1 MKTDCK
7 GSFAVPTIHPPVPLS
22 QQLCDIS
29 VLKLIIFFMHIQ
41 LVELCSLPTPNGV
54 VRLGILCVV
63 RRMVTVCYARCY
75 EIMVCFKELCSFW
88 FT

>member
-1 MKTDCK
+1 MYTVADKSSAC
-7 GSFAVPTIHPPVPLS
+7 PLS

-29 VLKLIIFFMHIQ
+29 VLKLIISFMHIQ

-75 EIMVCFKELCSFW
+75 EIMVCIKELCSFW